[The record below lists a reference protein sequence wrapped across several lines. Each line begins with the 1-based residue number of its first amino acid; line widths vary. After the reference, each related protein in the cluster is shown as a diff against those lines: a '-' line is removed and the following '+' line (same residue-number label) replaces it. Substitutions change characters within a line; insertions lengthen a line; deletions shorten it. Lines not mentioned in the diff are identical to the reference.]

1 MTKVKITADDLRIA
15 EGALSEMDRAGIKF
29 NSKTSYWLAR
39 NTDKIER
46 EVKVLSKIRN
56 ELITKYGTPD
66 DISGQVTVQQF
77 IDKTDAEGN
86 VVMAHDVEGN
96 PTHPEK
102 IINPAI
108 AEFSKE
114 WDDVVA
120 QEIEIE
126 ITMIKVDDLVDSKRV
141 AVDIKPNLLKGIAF
155 MLEE

>member
-1 MTKVKITADDLRIA
+1 MKVKVIADDLRIA

-29 NSKTSYWLAR
+29 NSKTSYWIAR
-39 NTDKIER
+39 NADKIER

-56 ELITKYGTPD
+56 NLITKHGTTD
-66 DISGQVTVQQF
+66 ANGQITIQQF
-77 IDKTDAEGN
+77 VDKVDAEGN
-86 VVMAHDVEGN
+86 VVMSRDAEGN
-96 PTHPEK
+96 STHPEK
-102 IINPAI
+102 IINPAL

-126 ITMIKVDDLVDSKRV
+126 ICMIKVDSLVDSAGKL
-141 AVDIKPNLLKGIAF
+141 VDVKPNLLKGIAF